1 MATGKTALEIL
12 AAAEDWSLGEPTIV
26 VLHGDEPFLAGRML
40 ALLRDRLCPDEAD
53 RDWAWREFDGGE
65 ELDPR
70 TVFDEAAT
78 LPMFAGA
85 TRAAVVRNADA
96 FVTAARES
104 LETIAA
110 GPRGRRGLVI
120 LEVRTFPATTR
131 LAKAVAKAGLAIEV
145 SIPQRFEVA
154 AWVRTWA
161 KSRHDIL
168 LAAATAQTLVER
180 LAGELGQI
188 DQALA
193 RLAAAIPPAD
203 RKKPIPPEACDDFAS
218 SPREQTAWGMIDAA
232 AAGQTAPAIR
242 QLDELL
248 AAGENPIA
256 IAAQIG
262 SVLRKVST
270 AARLL
275 ALPAGAG
282 RPAGVDAALREAGVA
297 AWPKA
302 MEQARAALAQ
312 LGPRRSRLL
321 PVWQL
326 DLDRQLKGDA
336 SRGLRARLA
345 LERFFC
351 MMTRRTDGDAADPGG
366 PRPAAVGQEKRR

>member
-1 MATGKTALEIL
+1 MAAGPTALEIL

-40 ALLRDRLCPDEAD
+40 SLLRDRLCPDEAD
-53 RDWAWREFDGGE
+53 RDWAWREFDGAA

-78 LPMFAGA
+78 MPMFAGA

-145 SIPQRFEVA
+145 SIPQRFDVA

-161 KSRHDIL
+161 KSRHDVL

-232 AAGQTAPAIR
+232 AAGQTATAIA

-248 AAGENPIA
+248 AGGENPIA

-262 SVLRKVST
+262 SVLRKVAT

-275 ALPAGAG
+275 ALPPGAG

-302 MEQARAALAQ
+302 MEQARTALAQ

-345 LERFFC
+345 IERFFC
-351 MMTRRTDGDAADPGG
+351 MMARRTDGDAAGPRG
-366 PRPAAVGQEKRR
+366 PRPAAAGQEKRR

>member
-1 MATGKTALEIL
+1 MAGGQTALEIL
-12 AAAEDWSLGEPTIV
+12 GAAEQWTLGEPTIV

-53 RDWAWREFDGGE
+53 RDWAWREFDGGG

-78 LPMFAGA
+78 VPMFAGA
-85 TRAAVVRNADA
+85 TRAAVVRNADG

-104 LETIAA
+104 LETLAA

-120 LEVRTFPATTR
+120 LEVRSLPATTR
-131 LAKAVAKAGLAIEV
+131 LAKAVAKAGLAVDV
-145 SIPQRFEVA
+145 SIPQRFDLA
-154 AWVRTWA
+154 AWVRGWGR
-161 KSRHDIL
+161 SHHDL
-168 LAAATAQTLVER
+168 NLAAATAQMLIER
-180 LAGELGQI
+180 LGGELGQI

-193 RLAAAIPPAD
+193 RLAAAIPAAD
-203 RKKPIPPEACDDFAS
+203 RSRPIPPEACADLAG
-218 SPREQTAWGMIDAA
+218 SPREQTAWAMIDSA
-232 AAGQTAPAIR
+232 AAGRTAAAVG

-282 RPAGVDAALREAGVA
+282 RPAGIDAALREAGVA

-302 MEQARAALAQ
+302 MDQARDALQ
-312 LGPRRSRLL
+312 QHGPRRSRRL
-321 PVWQL
+321 PLWL
-326 DLDRQLKGDA
+326 ADLDRQLKGDA

-345 LERFFC
+345 VERFFC
-351 MMTRRTDGDAADPGG
+351 MMTRRPDGEATGPRG
-366 PRPAAVGQEKRR
+366 PRPAAGGREKRR

>member
-1 MATGKTALEIL
+1 MAAGRTALEIL
-12 AAAEDWSLGEPTIV
+12 AAADDWSLGQPTIV

-53 RDWAWREFDGGE
+53 RDWAWREFDGAT

-70 TVFDEAAT
+70 NVFDEAAT
-78 LPMFAGA
+78 VPMFAGA

-96 FVTAARES
+96 FVTAAREL
-104 LETIAA
+104 LEPLAA
-110 GPRGRRGLVI
+110 GPRGRRGVVI
-120 LEVRTFPATTR
+120 LEVRSFPATTR
-131 LAKAVAKAGLAIEV
+131 LAKAVAKSGLAIDV
-145 SIPQRFEVA
+145 SIPQRFDVA
-154 AWVRTWA
+154 AWIRGWA
-161 KSRHDIL
+161 KSRHDL
-168 LAAATAQTLVER
+168 LIAAGTAQTLVDR
-180 LAGELGQI
+180 LAGDLGQI

-193 RLAAAIPPAD
+193 RIAAAIPPAD
-203 RKKPIPPEACDDFAS
+203 RKRPIPPEACDDFAT
-218 SPREQTAWGMIDAA
+218 SPRERTAWAMIDAA
-232 AAGQTAPAIR
+232 AAGQTAPAIH
-242 QLDELL
+242 QLDEIL
-248 AAGENPIA
+248 AAGANPIA

-262 SVLRKVST
+262 AMLRKVST

-275 ALPAGAG
+275 ALPVGAG
-282 RPAGVDAALREAGVA
+282 RPAGIDAALREAGVA

-302 MEQARAALAQ
+302 VEQARAGLAQ

-351 MMTRRTDGDAADPGG
+351 MMTRRTDDGAVGPRG
-366 PRPAAVGQEKRR
+366 PRPAAAGQEKRR